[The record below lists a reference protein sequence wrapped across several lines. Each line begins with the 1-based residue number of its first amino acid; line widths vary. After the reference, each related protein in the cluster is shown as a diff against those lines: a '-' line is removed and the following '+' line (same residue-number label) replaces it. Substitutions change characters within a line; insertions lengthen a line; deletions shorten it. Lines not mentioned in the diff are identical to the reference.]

1 MGKNLFEKITD
12 SDGDEVCSPSLHH
25 HEAGWVGV
33 MGLYT
38 PPHPPTPHPSQFT
51 RSQEPCEQGEVLGW
65 VTRWTVSL
73 LSADYDDVLLYS
85 SFPLTRMLK
94 EGGGGGGGGGLG

>member
-1 MGKNLFEKITD
+1 MCTQMGKNLFEKITD

-38 PPHPPTPHPSQFT
+38 PPHPHPISVYAI
-51 RSQEPCEQGEVLGW
+51 PGAV
-65 VTRWTVSL
+65 WTGCG
-73 LSADYDDVLLYS
+73 A
-85 SFPLTRMLK
+85 
-94 EGGGGGGGGGLG
+94 GLW

>member
-38 PPHPPTPHPSQFT
+38 PPHPHPISVYAI
-51 RSQEPCEQGEVLGW
+51 PGAV
-65 VTRWTVSL
+65 
-73 LSADYDDVLLYS
+73 
-85 SFPLTRMLK
+85 
-94 EGGGGGGGGGLG
+94 